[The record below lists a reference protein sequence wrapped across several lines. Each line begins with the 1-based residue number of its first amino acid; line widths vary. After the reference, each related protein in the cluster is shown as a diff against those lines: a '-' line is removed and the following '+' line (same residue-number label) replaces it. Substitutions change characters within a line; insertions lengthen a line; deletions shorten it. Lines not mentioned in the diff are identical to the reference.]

1 MRRLF
6 GYLLVIGL
14 PVLGA
19 AYMAEIYLWYLG
31 AKSLGVIT
39 QKSDHTYDP
48 RSKLELVADLRKAG
62 KKTSLYVSPETLFR
76 AQGKNLGSAL
86 KGKDGK
92 DLLSLCGVSK
102 SLNVVCNESGSFPI
116 MSLTGMALTIPT
128 RYGVLVEPISS
139 HSVALL
145 RLVTACRAEKA

>member
-39 QKSDHTYDP
+39 QKSGHTYDP
-48 RSKLELVADLRKAG
+48 RSKLEFVADLRKAR
-62 KKTSLYVSPETLFR
+62 KKRRFICCQKPCFAR
-76 AQGKNLGSAL
+76 
-86 KGKDGK
+86 
-92 DLLSLCGVSK
+92 
-102 SLNVVCNESGSFPI
+102 
-116 MSLTGMALTIPT
+116 
-128 RYGVLVEPISS
+128 
-139 HSVALL
+139 
-145 RLVTACRAEKA
+145 KAKIWDQP